1 MPPPTCRSGRAGSRA
16 RCWSSAA
23 RRGRDNRKIARLAK
37 LAGAPEAKA
46 AGVEM
51 HVRLGEVVAAGQPL
65 CTVHAE
71 TPGEL
76 DYAIEYAAS
85 TEDIVRVEPR

>member
-1 MPPPTCRSGRAGSRA
+1 V
-16 RCWSSAA
+16 SSI
-23 RRGRDNRKIARLAK
+23 DNRKIARLAK

-51 HVRLGEVVAAGQPL
+51 HVRVGDIVEVGQPV
-65 CTVHAE
+65 CTLHAE

-76 DYAIEYAAS
+76 DYALDYAAA
-85 TEDIVRVEPR
+85 TDDVVRIEPL